1 MVKDGGQ
8 LYTIEGVAAGL
19 IMLMTAYLVLGA
31 TSVYTPGD
39 AHISDMQ
46 LEILGSDALKMIDTP
61 QNYTDSK
68 SPLRMIIE
76 TDDGPRFWKM
86 FNNTVNNRSGSFPDH
101 IHFTANYTYYDTTIP
116 SQNSIDSRFINASR
130 NLTGGEHA
138 VRVTKWVIVTK
149 KLPPSAA
156 LADRAVL
163 VEVLLWRD

>member
-8 LYTIEGVAAGL
+8 LYTIEGVAAAL
-19 IMLMTAYLVLGA
+19 IMLTTAYLVVGA
-31 TSVYTPGD
+31 TAVYTPGD

-46 LEILGSDALKMIDTP
+46 LEILGSDALRMMDAP
-61 QNYTDSK
+61 PNFTDAK
-68 SPLRMIIE
+68 SPIRQIIE
-76 TDDGPRFWKM
+76 ADDGPSFWLL
-86 FNNTVNNRSGSFPDH
+86 FNNTVNNKTGSFPDH
-101 IHFTANYTYYDTTIP
+101 IHFTANYSYRVP
-116 SQNSIDSRFINASR
+116 SDNSINSSFINASR

-156 LADRAVL
+156 LATDRAVL

>member
-1 MVKDGGQ
+1 MVRDGGQ

-19 IMLMTAYLVLGA
+19 IMLMTAYLVVGA

-46 LEILGSDALKMIDTP
+46 LEILGGDALKMMDTP

-68 SPLRMIIE
+68 SPLRQIIE
-76 TDDGPRFWKM
+76 AEDGPRFWKM
-86 FNNTVNNRSGSFPDH
+86 FNDTVNNRSSSVPDH
-101 IHFTANYTYYDTTIP
+101 IHFTANYSYRIP
-116 SQNSIDSRFINASR
+116 SDNSINSSFINSSR
-130 NLTGGEHA
+130 NPSGGEHA

-156 LADRAVL
+156 LAADRAVL